1 FVAVASAGDCH
12 VAPLLAMTGNPNDRG
27 RDILARVH
35 TNARSK
41 KQEVGEALL
50 KEEDAP
56 NLSTKNFLN
65 MPVNDAE
72 SLRSRQPT
80 HILKVLGDGGPGEG
94 AFIRKSPSPGAPTD
108 ARVGYTGSP
117 RVLLCAKAGLR
128 VWL

>member
-1 FVAVASAGDCH
+1 MRQQRLNRHLCVIR
-12 VAPLLAMTGNPNDRG
+12 M
-27 RDILARVH
+27 RVQ
-35 TNARSK
+35 RSK
-41 KQEVGEALL
+41 NSARPPL

-65 MPVNDAE
+65 KPVNDAE

-94 AFIRKSPSPGAPTD
+94 AFIRKSPSPVAPTD

-117 RVLLCAKAGLR
+117 RVLLCAKAGLGVR
-128 VWL
+128 L